1 MCVCIYIHT
10 HIHIFTC
17 IHVLGGNV
25 LRRRVSVAAANGQVR
40 DSHFP
45 SQCVGGRRSV
55 VFERERERKRRRRG
69 MPVSGI
75 YYRIINTCSIQIQN
89 NHN

>member
-1 MCVCIYIHT
+1 MDS
-10 HIHIFTC
+10 IHIFAY

-25 LRRRVSVAAANGQVR
+25 LQRRLSVAAANGQVR

-55 VFERERERKRRRRG
+55 VFERERERERG
-69 MPVSGI
+69 AEAVCLSPVFTI
-75 YYRIINTCSIQIQN
+75 E
-89 NHN
+89 